1 MTDSKPPNDARP
13 PKKSSSFADL
23 ASEIDG
29 LEPLESG
36 PRSAPPPGETRPRDP
51 ARPGRGAS
59 PGAGPAEPLHF
70 PDPDQPLLGRRS
82 WLRDRELRRLRQGQI
97 PVDLTLDLHGE
108 DLASARRRVIDQL
121 AASAEAGHA
130 CVLIV
135 HGKGHHSRG
144 GVARLRDALP
154 AWLDDPA
161 LAGAVVACAPA
172 IPEHGG
178 FGAVYVLLA

>member
-1 MTDSKPPNDARP
+1 MTDAKPRDDAPP
-13 PKKSSSFADL
+13 PKEGSSFADL
-23 ASEIDG
+23 AAEIDD
-29 LEPLESG
+29 LEPLEPG
-36 PRSAPPPGETRPRDP
+36 PRTARSPGETRPRDP
-51 ARPGRGAS
+51 ARPGPDAS
-59 PGAGPAEPLHF
+59 SDPGSGEGLHF

-82 WLRDRELRRLRQGQI
+82 WMRDRDLRRLRRGQV
-97 PVDLTLDLHGE
+97 PFDLTLDLHGE

-135 HGKGHHSRG
+135 HGKGHHSRSG
-144 GVARLRDALP
+144 IARLRDALP

-161 LAGAVVACAPA
+161 LAGAVLACAPA
-172 IPEHGG
+172 KPEHGG